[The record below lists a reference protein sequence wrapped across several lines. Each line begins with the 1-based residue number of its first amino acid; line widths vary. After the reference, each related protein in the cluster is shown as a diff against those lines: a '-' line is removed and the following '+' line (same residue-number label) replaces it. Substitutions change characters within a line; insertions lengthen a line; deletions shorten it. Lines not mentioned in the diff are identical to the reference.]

1 MDTAGEEEG
10 GTHWESS
17 TETYTLPYVKQT
29 ASGKLYKHRE
39 LNLVLWDHLEGCDGV
54 GGGREAQEGRD
65 ICILVADSQVLYG
78 RNQHNIVKQ
87 LSFN

>member
-1 MDTAGEEEG
+1 MDTAGEGEG
-10 GTHWESS
+10 GTDWESS

-39 LNLVLWDHLEGCDGV
+39 LNLVLWDNLEGCDGV
-54 GGGREAQEGRD
+54 GGGWEAQEGRD
-65 ICILVADSQVLYG
+65 ICILVADSQLLYG